1 MAKKVKTVQ
10 MLSPENYIRTKA
22 RSLPIHECLVN
33 SDWKESGIA
42 NVMVT
47 RKHTNGN
54 YTFAI
59 YLVDLYCLGLKNSLY
74 MFNKSEPDYRDKLEE
89 MKSMNDLIKIDY
101 TLAHNIIFAA
111 IEFAGDFD
119 FEPHKIFTDVT
130 QFMLQEDTDDVELI
144 DIECGLH
151 GKPHYFQGPNDNSA
165 MTSRIINQLERT
177 AGRGNYYFTLIKGD
191 SDPFKYKDNED
202 DEDEFDDEWDDRMS
216 YAEALI
222 MFEEHKADFGE
233 LDKQQIDLFLEAVE
247 VLFDDLV
254 DVDLREKYYDNFME
268 DLDMEIWS
276 EDLPVEL
283 LGLTDAEY
291 EKADLITAELMP
303 IMLLSPSENK
313 KSFQKIIELKDTYPE
328 CPFLSFLELTFSDEK
343 EKGSA
348 EFEKRLGQYLKQHPD
363 YPLLKLLSLI
373 QKNTNVTV
381 QATES
386 KLLPLHTLFSGR
398 DCLHEIEFQQYI
410 VYASLIVLFGSNL
423 SKIAA
428 FAEALEDLDF
438 PFESMKFTFSA
449 ITVTKMKIVE
459 GSLKK

>member
-1 MAKKVKTVQ
+1 
-10 MLSPENYIRTKA
+10 MLF
-22 RSLPIHECLVN
+22 RSLE
-33 SDWKESGIA
+33 
-42 NVMVT
+42 
-47 RKHTNGN
+47 
-54 YTFAI
+54 
-59 YLVDLYCLGLKNSLY
+59 
-74 MFNKSEPDYRDKLEE
+74 
-89 MKSMNDLIKIDY
+89 
-101 TLAHNIIFAA
+101 
-111 IEFAGDFD
+111 
-119 FEPHKIFTDVT
+119 
-130 QFMLQEDTDDVELI
+130 EDTDEIELI

-151 GKPHYFQGPNDNSA
+151 GKPAYFQGPNDNKV
-165 MTSRIINQLERT
+165 TVNRILQQLERT
-177 AGRGNYYFTLIKGD
+177 AGKGNYNFSLLKGD
-191 SDPFKYKDNED
+191 FDPLKYRENED
-202 DEDEFDDEWDDRMS
+202 DDDEFDDEWDDRMS
-216 YAEALI
+216 YEDAVA
-222 MFEEHKADFGE
+222 MFEEHKDDFGK

-291 EKADLITAELMP
+291 EKADLITAKLMP

-313 KSFQKIIELKDTYPE
+313 KSFQMIIELKDTYPE

-410 VYASLIVLFGSNL
+410 VYASLIVLFGSDL

-428 FAEALEDLDF
+428 FEEALEDLDF

-449 ITVTKMKIVE
+449 ITATKMKIVE
-459 GSLKK
+459 DSLKK